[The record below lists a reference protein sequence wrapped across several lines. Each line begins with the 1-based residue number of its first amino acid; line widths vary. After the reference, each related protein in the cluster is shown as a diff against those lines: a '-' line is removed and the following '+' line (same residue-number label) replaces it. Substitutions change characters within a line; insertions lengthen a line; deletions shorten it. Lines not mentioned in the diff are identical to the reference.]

1 MILGHVVASH
11 VFFVALA
18 DVTHC
23 AEVCEWFLRI
33 RMERRRARRAVGEE
47 GWQVILHVTRLT
59 DWARFWPHHALHVM
73 CSSIPKWCTREA
85 LIATEWVV
93 FWTWSLGPFW
103 CTSMPSVWPVPKS
116 WKVGCAMFSSF
127 RLHVL
132 EIPQA
137 WKCRVL
143 VFVHVFFLHIC
154 ETQSSGSNDVTTFT
168 ANWTGPASVP
178 LQLAIFV
185 SFFTVLRWHR
195 LSSLG
200 RNNGKHTSCSCWFFW
215 LSVFGKMMQFDS
227 HI

>member
-85 LIATEWVV
+85 LIATE
-93 FWTWSLGPFW
+93 
-103 CTSMPSVWPVPKS
+103 
-116 WKVGCAMFSSF
+116 
-127 RLHVL
+127 
-132 EIPQA
+132 
-137 WKCRVL
+137 
-143 VFVHVFFLHIC
+143 
-154 ETQSSGSNDVTTFT
+154 
-168 ANWTGPASVP
+168 
-178 LQLAIFV
+178 
-185 SFFTVLRWHR
+185 
-195 LSSLG
+195 
-200 RNNGKHTSCSCWFFW
+200 
-215 LSVFGKMMQFDS
+215 
-227 HI
+227 